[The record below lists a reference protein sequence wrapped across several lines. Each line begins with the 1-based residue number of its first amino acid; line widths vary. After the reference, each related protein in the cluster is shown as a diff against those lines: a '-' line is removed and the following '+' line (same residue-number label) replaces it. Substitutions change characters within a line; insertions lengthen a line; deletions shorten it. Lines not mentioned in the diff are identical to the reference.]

1 MAVGTSMGA
10 FYEDSFHAA
19 AAQWDPKYDDN
30 KSDMQKAIDSQTKQ
44 TNDPMIIQPVE
55 ITKGDLPRDEI
66 SPDFMMRNNQTGKDM
81 DKIEN
86 DDLGGKP
93 IGMKSQMPFPDNHN
107 PDTDFD
113 SRFPHNRIAPQ
124 IEDRRNESLSD
135 VLQGWVGSQFTM
147 DKLNAI
153 LQHPLMNPSQ
163 TMTANIPARE
173 TQLGDALGYRELSSD
188 SLDYDMD
195 AWKKAN
201 PNAEMKP
208 GQHYPDTYK
217 LPNHMT
223 FSDDSIYSGQNGNE
237 GGHWGKEDNKWTF
250 TPGKTNLQYHTIG
263 EMKDYFKKVE
273 PDSKLIIN
281 K

>member
-1 MAVGTSMGA
+1 MYSIIETS
-10 FYEDSFHAA
+10 
-19 AAQWDPKYDDN
+19 
-30 KSDMQKAIDSQTKQ
+30 
-44 TNDPMIIQPVE
+44 
-55 ITKGDLPRDEI
+55 
-66 SPDFMMRNNQTGKDM
+66 
-81 DKIEN
+81 
-86 DDLGGKP
+86 
-93 IGMKSQMPFPDNHN
+93 KSQKCLLYDGHRYLHDRTRNTKTYWRCERYSVCPGRVIQGGENEFLVSSSHNHN

-124 IEDRRNESLSD
+124 IEDRRNES
-135 VLQGWVGSQFTM
+135 
-147 DKLNAI
+147 
-153 LQHPLMNPSQ
+153 
-163 TMTANIPARE
+163 
-173 TQLGDALGYRELSSD
+173 LGYRELSSD

>member
-1 MAVGTSMGA
+1 MGVGNTMGA
-10 FYEDSFHAA
+10 YYDNSFHAA
-19 AAQWDPKYDDN
+19 AAQWDPKYEDN
-30 KSDMQKAIDSQTKQ
+30 RPDIQKAVDSQTKE
-44 TNDPMIIQPVE
+44 TNDPMVIQPVE

-93 IGMKSQMPFPDNHN
+93 IGMKSQMPFPDNH
-107 PDTDFD
+107 
-113 SRFPHNRIAPQ
+113 
-124 IEDRRNESLSD
+124 
-135 VLQGWVGSQFTM
+135 
-147 DKLNAI
+147 
-153 LQHPLMNPSQ
+153 NPSQ